1 MSCGVGHRCGSC
13 IAVAVVYA
21 GSYSS
26 DLTSSLGASICHRYG
41 PKKDQK
47 IKKSGEKML
56 NKRSQIQKNR
66 YCMITFIQNSDAG
79 SVNLWPV
86 RIVATLQGR
95 SDT

>member
-1 MSCGVGHRCGSC
+1 MWLGSC

-47 IKKSGEKML
+47 IKKSGENIRTKWDVQ
-56 NKRSQIQKNR
+56 NGARKHEKTEQILELKN
-66 YCMITFIQNSDAG
+66 TVTELKNSVENFN
-79 SVNLWPV
+79 SRLH
-86 RIVATLQGR
+86 
-95 SDT
+95 